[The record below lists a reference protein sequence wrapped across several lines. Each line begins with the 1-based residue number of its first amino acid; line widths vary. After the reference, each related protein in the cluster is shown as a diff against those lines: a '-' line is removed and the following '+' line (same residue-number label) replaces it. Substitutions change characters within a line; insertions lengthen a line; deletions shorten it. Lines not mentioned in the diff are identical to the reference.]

1 MHICSQQQ
9 HQMAAAATA
18 MDGNGRDQ
26 MENEYH
32 HQRVRDYQQ
41 SHMPFAFRVQP
52 IQPNLHERI

>member
-9 HQMAAAATA
+9 HQMAAA
-18 MDGNGRDQ
+18 MDGNGRDP

-32 HQRVRDYQQ
+32 YQRVRDYQQ
-41 SHMPFAFRVQP
+41 SHMPLSFRVQP